1 MNNDQID
8 YKKYMG
14 EYLAID
20 PETGEIIAHG
30 KDLLKVSETSKRK
43 GVDHP
48 IFSPVQEP
56 GIHRVQVVR

>member
-1 MNNDQID
+1 MIKNQID
-8 YKKYMG
+8 YKKYIG

-20 PETGEIIAHG
+20 PKTGEIIAHD
-30 KDLLKVSETSKRK
+30 KDLLKVSEISISK

-56 GIHRVQVVR
+56 GVHRVQVVR